1 MTGLTP
7 GTRYYFIVQTVTY
20 AHANNQNIVES
31 AYSTE
36 ASAIAWLQTQVQIAG
51 YSASWRLTTLRCR
64 HVRAARG
71 DGYRCVRRLI
81 MPPVEAGW
89 SGTVM
94 PLLANYTFDPV
105 SRFYSDLAEN
115 RLTDNYSATY
125 RTYVL
130 TIISEHGAILKV
142 PDQTAYEPG
151 SSVTVTASPDTGYT
165 FTGWTGDVVSS
176 DNPLVLTMDS
186 NKYLTAT
193 YSLNT
198 YTISGTVRFDGSP
211 LGGVFMNGLPG
222 NQVTDVNGAYSGTVI
237 AGSTVLVI
245 PTLEGYVFVPPSITY
260 TSVSGDQH
268 DQDYSATPASVPMI
282 TVTSPSG
289 GESWAA
295 GSSHEITWM
304 QTGLTGTV
312 TIDLYKGGVFLK
324 TLGTADVALGTYSWN
339 IDPAEAAGVDY
350 RINISQGA
358 IWDESGTDF
367 SLLGEEVGLRFFVK
381 DTYGYYL
388 WMNTMHHDETF
399 ENWQALQGGTSA
411 SVASASFDERLYL
424 IAKDALTET
433 LWLQNRDEA
442 GNWSDWTMLGGSLP
456 QRLR

>member
-1 MTGLTP
+1 M
-7 GTRYYFIVQTVTY
+7 
-20 AHANNQNIVES
+20 ES
-31 AYSTE
+31 GYSTE

-51 YSASWRLTTLRCR
+51 TVLVGGSPLSGVVMSGLPAGTVTDASGAY
-64 HVRAARG
+64 HVS
-71 DGYRCVRRLI
+71 
-81 MPPVEAGW
+81 VEAGW

-125 RTYVL
+125 RAYVL

-176 DNPLVLTMDS
+176 DNPLILTMDG
-186 NKYLTAT
+186 NKYLTAN

-198 YTISGTVRFDGSP
+198 YTISGTVRLDGSP

-222 NQVTDVNGAYSGTVI
+222 NPVTDVNGAYSGTVI

-245 PTLEGYVFVPPSITY
+245 PTLEGYAFVPPSITY
-260 TSVSGDQH
+260 TSVSSDQQN
-268 DQDYSATPASVPMI
+268 QDYSASPASVPLI
-282 TVTSPSG
+282 AVTSPNG

-295 GSSHEITWM
+295 GSSHEITWT
-304 QTGLTGTV
+304 QTGLTGTA
-312 TIDLYKGGVFLK
+312 TIDLYKGGVLLK
-324 TLGTADVALGTYSWN
+324 TLGTADVTLGTYSWC

-367 SLLGEEVGLRFFVK
+367 SLLGAEVGLRFFVK

-411 SVASASFDERLYL
+411 SVTAAAFNERLYL
-424 IAKDALTET
+424 IAKDAFTKHFGFRIGTRLATGVIGRCWE
-433 LWLQNRDEA
+433 
-442 GNWSDWTMLGGSLP
+442 GSLP
-456 QRLR
+456 QRLRWSSSTTSFMWPYVNWMTGFPADQWI